1 MEQEKLELLLKESK
15 KRTFLTRIMA
25 CCMIIITVAM
35 LVTVSVLVPKAIESM
50 KHLNDAAVTFD
61 NAVTEMHELTV
72 ELKDTNMLLQ
82 NFVNDNAIR
91 SNNIANGTIES
102 NEEKTFN
109 LRLWIDINATIEQT
123 AEKVFESKVVIIST
137 LNKHPYK

>member
-82 NFVNDNAIR
+82 NFVNDNAKTLSEIITKINKIDFEALNEAIDGLR
-91 SNNIANGTIES
+91 DTVEPFANFM
-102 NEEKTFN
+102 NFFK
-109 LRLWIDINATIEQT
+109 
-123 AEKVFESKVVIIST
+123 K
-137 LNKHPYK
+137 

>member
-1 MEQEKLELLLKESK
+1 MEHENLELLLKESK

-72 ELKDTNMLLQ
+72 ELKDTNTLLQ
-82 NFVNDNAIR
+82 NFVNDNAKTLSEIITKINKIDFEALNEAIDGLR
-91 SNNIANGTIES
+91 DTVEPFANFM
-102 NEEKTFN
+102 NFFK
-109 LRLWIDINATIEQT
+109 
-123 AEKVFESKVVIIST
+123 K
-137 LNKHPYK
+137 

>member
-72 ELKDTNMLLQ
+72 ELKDTNTLLQ
-82 NFVNDNAIR
+82 NFVNDNAKTLSEIITKINKIDFEALNEAIDGLR
-91 SNNIANGTIES
+91 DTVEPFANFM
-102 NEEKTFN
+102 NFFK
-109 LRLWIDINATIEQT
+109 
-123 AEKVFESKVVIIST
+123 K
-137 LNKHPYK
+137 